1 LAGCHF
7 IFEEFCMPQRRKRP
21 SLDQF
26 AQAESVRSLRAMT
39 GRQHALLAGR
49 GAAGIWAALRALGL
63 QDEYVMIPANTC
75 YIVLWA
81 VLKSG
86 NKPLL
91 VDVDTE
97 TGNIPPPPSPLPVYR
112 EGGKDSLV
120 TKAKAIIPCHMYG
133 IPAPMDRIC
142 EWARTEGVYVI
153 EDAALALGA
162 QADGRSAGA
171 WGDVS
176 VFSFGL
182 GKIADNQ
189 VGGAILTDDDSLA
202 ADIERL
208 LAEMP
213 VWDDGLMG
221 LTNQW
226 NALYWALHQYES
238 DNPRL
243 LDLYPAL
250 YNMYGDLT
258 GYRLSPEEW
267 RDLPELLRGM
277 PENLAHRV
285 AMAAVYD
292 TMSNPQGA
300 WQCHAPTETDNFQLA
315 TLARVDGSMLWR
327 YPLLVA
333 ADVRDDLLHYLW
345 ENGVQ
350 DATRWYPPLR
360 YMTAALAPDV
370 PQPPTPNA
378 DALGA
383 SIINLRV
390 DPGIDQEYAE
400 RTAHIIQAFFAM

>member
-1 LAGCHF
+1 
-7 IFEEFCMPQRRKRP
+7 MTSRRR
-21 SLDQF
+21 SILRLD
-26 AQAESVRSLRAMT
+26 AQHESSRILRTMT
-39 GRQHALLAGR
+39 GRRHALLAGR
-49 GAAGIWAALRALGL
+49 GAAGIWAALRALDL
-63 QDEYVMIPANTC
+63 HDAYVMIPANTC

-91 VDVDTE
+91 VDVDGK
-97 TGNIPPPPSPLPVYR
+97 TGNLSPPPTPSAALPVYR
-112 EGGKDSLV
+112 EGEINSQER
-120 TKAKAIIPCHMYG
+120 KAKAIITCHMYG
-133 IPAPMDRIC
+133 IPAPMGDIC
-142 EWARTEGVYVI
+142 EWARAENVNVI

-162 QADGRSAGA
+162 QIDGRPAGA

-176 VFSFGL
+176 AFSFGL
-182 GKIADNQ
+182 GKITDNQ
-189 VGGAILTDDDSLA
+189 VGGAVLTDDDRLA

-213 VWDDGLMG
+213 VWDDALMG

-226 NALYWALHQYES
+226 NALYWALHQYEA

-250 YNMYGDLT
+250 YNIYGDLT
-258 GYRLSPEEW
+258 GYRLPPDEW
-267 RDLPELLRGM
+267 WGLPDMLRDLPA
-277 PENLAHRV
+277 NLAHRA

-292 TMSNPQGA
+292 NLLSPSPLLPVALSASQRGGVNTRLHTLERLAGA
-300 WQCHAPTETDNFQLA
+300 I
-315 TLARVDGSMLWR
+315 LWR
-327 YPLLVA
+327 YPLLVE
-333 ADVRDDLLHYLW
+333 ADVRDELLHYLW
-345 ENGVQ
+345 DNGVQ
-350 DATRWYPPLR
+350 DTTRWYPPLR

-390 DPGIDQEYAE
+390 DPGIDRAHAE
-400 RTAHIIQAFFAM
+400 RTAGLIQAFFAM

>member
-1 LAGCHF
+1 
-7 IFEEFCMPQRRKRP
+7 MRR
-21 SLDQF
+21 LH
-26 AQAESVRSLRAMT
+26 AQHESIRVLRALT
-39 GRQHALLAGR
+39 GRQHTLLAGR
-49 GAAGIWAALRALGL
+49 GSAGIWAALRALGL
-63 QDEYVMIPANTC
+63 RDAYVMIPANTC

-91 VDVDTE
+91 VDVDAR
-97 TGNIPPPPSPLPVYR
+97 TGNIKLPVASR
-112 EGGKDSLV
+112 QLPE
-120 TKAKAIIPCHMYG
+120 KAKAIIPCHMYG
-133 IPAPMDRIC
+133 IPAPMDEIC
-142 EWARTEGVYVI
+142 EWARAEGFYVI

-162 QADGRSAGA
+162 QVDGRSAGA

-189 VGGAILTDDDSLA
+189 VGGAVMTDDDRLA

-213 VWDDGLMG
+213 VWNDGLMG

-243 LDLYPAL
+243 LDLYPTL
-250 YNMYGDLT
+250 YSLYSDLT
-258 GYRLSPEEW
+258 SYRLPLDEW
-267 RDLPELLRGM
+267 RDVPDMLHNLPA
-277 PENLAHRV
+277 NLEHRA

-292 TMSNPQGA
+292 SYLSPNYPLPLGPSPLHGEGEQIKSNF
-300 WQCHAPTETDNFQLA
+300 ETGIPLK
-315 TLARVDGSMLWR
+315 TLDRREQSILWR
-327 YPLLVA
+327 YPLLVE

-345 ENGVQ
+345 DNGIS

-360 YMTAALAPDV
+360 YMTAALAPNV

-390 DPGIDQEYAE
+390 DPGIDRAYAE

>member
-1 LAGCHF
+1 
-7 IFEEFCMPQRRKRP
+7 
-21 SLDQF
+21 
-26 AQAESVRSLRAMT
+26 MT
-39 GRQHALLAGR
+39 GRQYALLAGR

-63 QDEYVMIPANTC
+63 HDEYIMIPANTC

-91 VDVDTE
+91 VDVDKA
-97 TGNIPPPPSPLPVYR
+97 TGNIKLPVTSR
-112 EGGKDSLV
+112 QLPVKDKEKDFYHRD
-120 TKAKAIIPCHMYG
+120 TEKTERKAKAIIPCHMYG
-133 IPAPMDRIC
+133 IPAPMDDIC
-142 EWARTEGVYVI
+142 EWARAEGIYVI

-162 QADGRSAGA
+162 QVDGRPAGA

-189 VGGAILTDDDSLA
+189 VGSAVLTDDDRLA
-202 ADIERL
+202 VDIERL

-213 VWDDGLMG
+213 VWGDSLMG

-226 NALYWALHQYES
+226 NALYWALHQYEA

-243 LDLYPAL
+243 LDLYSAL
-250 YNMYGDLT
+250 YSIYGDLT
-258 GYRLSPEEW
+258 GYRLPADEW
-267 RDLPELLRGM
+267 RDVPELLRNL
-277 PENLAHRV
+277 PENLAHRA

-292 TMSNPQGA
+292 VLLNPHPHPLSLRARGEIQTQNRIPL
-300 WQCHAPTETDNFQLA
+300 W
-315 TLARVDGSMLWR
+315 TLARAEGAVLWR
-327 YPLLVA
+327 YPLLVE

-345 ENGVQ
+345 ENGVA

-360 YMTAALAPDV
+360 YMTAALTPDV

-378 DALGA
+378 DTLGA

-390 DPGIDQEYAE
+390 DPGIDHEYAK
-400 RTAHIIQAFFAM
+400 RMARLIQAFFAM